1 MLSPFLSVPHPCEE
15 TAEWLQRRLLQD
27 GYRALQTFD
36 LQDARLGLDDCP
48 CPHHGTVECDCEL
61 VVVLVYG
68 KTAEPTTLILHG
80 HDGQTW
86 ISLAERPEQTTD
98 AHMVRV
104 IRSAFNGNSPA
115 SVESPA

>member
-1 MLSPFLSVPHPCEE
+1 MLSPFLSAPHPCEE
-15 TAEWLQRRLLQD
+15 TASRLQARLLAD
-27 GYRALQTFD
+27 GFHTLQTFD

-48 CPHHGTVECDCEL
+48 CPHHGTAECDCQM

-68 KTAEPTTLILHG
+68 KTLEPVTLVLHG

-98 AHMVRV
+98 AQLVRE
-104 IRSAFNGNSPA
+104 IRTALKDDSPSSIGSAA
-115 SVESPA
+115 